1 MWHVVCGDLTGR
13 VEVVEDVM
21 FFIMTEQKS
30 AIISHRAVFF
40 KRSKVYRKEARMSQ
54 FLNRHVKSEGF
65 KEDQLGTI

>member
-1 MWHVVCGDLTGR
+1 
-13 VEVVEDVM
+13 M

-40 KRSKVYRKEARMSQ
+40 KRSKVYRKEARMNQ